1 MKKKHL
7 LWIFLPLLAIML
19 TAEMCSSK
27 DDDDDESSESTTS
40 IVGTWVGYQGYDGYT
55 AIFNNDKTG
64 VYMEPDVYYNYAID
78 FIWKMTGSNEG
89 RIYWVDDGEIYYYEG
104 DGAVKFKVTGNKMM
118 IYEYD
123 DGYYYSGGEWELM
136 CILVKE
142 K

>member
-1 MKKKHL
+1 
-7 LWIFLPLLAIML
+7 ML
-19 TAEMCSSK
+19 FRKPS
-27 DDDDDESSESTTS
+27 
-40 IVGTWVGYQGYDGYT
+40 Q
-55 AIFNNDKTG
+55 
-64 VYMEPDVYYNYAID
+64 ID
-78 FIWKMTGSNEG
+78 FIWKMTGDNEG

-123 DGYYYSGGEWELM
+123 DDGYYYKSGGEWELM